1 MTKFNVTLNN
11 DKIESVE
18 ADGYQ
23 ISADGAILVFMI
35 NGQKD
40 AVKIFKEWQW
50 FEQLD
55 KASGLLESPIRALSQ
70 SQ

>member
-1 MTKFNVTLNN
+1 MTKFNVTLTN
-11 DKIESVE
+11 DKIEEVE

-23 ISADGAILVFMI
+23 ISADGAILVFVI

-55 KASGLLESPIRALSQ
+55 RNPGLVESQIRASL
-70 SQ
+70 